1 MDNAQ
6 KAIMIGVGLFITIII
21 IAAVMLIT
29 GMGQDMIN
37 SSTSQ
42 VSNISSSLQAQL
54 TSQYDET
61 VLTGSQVISAVK
73 ANNTTEGM
81 VIVVY
86 NGTGTTN
93 YGRSVV
99 SGATDNTY
107 SKSGATSVTG
117 IEANKSQ
124 TAVGNLTNA
133 NSTKTYVPSTGKFN
147 AHLIKISDTVVGI
160 YFQKI

>member
-86 NGTGTTN
+86 NGSGTTN

-99 SGATDNTY
+99 TGANENTY
-107 SKSGATSVTG
+107 SKTGATSVAG
-117 IEANKSQ
+117 IEENESQ

-133 NSTKTYVPSTGKFN
+133 NSTRTYVPSTGKFK

>member
-1 MDNAQ
+1 
-6 KAIMIGVGLFITIII
+6 
-21 IAAVMLIT
+21 
-29 GMGQDMIN
+29 
-37 SSTSQ
+37 
-42 VSNISSSLQAQL
+42 
-54 TSQYDET
+54 
-61 VLTGSQVISAVK
+61 
-73 ANNTTEGM
+73 M
-81 VIVVY
+81 VIVVD